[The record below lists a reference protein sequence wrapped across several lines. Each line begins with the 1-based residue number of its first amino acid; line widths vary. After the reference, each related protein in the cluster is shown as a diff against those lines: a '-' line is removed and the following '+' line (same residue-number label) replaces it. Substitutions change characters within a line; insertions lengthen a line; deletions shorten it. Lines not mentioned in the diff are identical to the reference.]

1 MRLPQH
7 LIARE
12 GYHGTISKAIEEVE
26 RNKTQCQLYKIPS
39 KLEVAPHALKMWTG
53 WMDGWMGNTP

>member
-12 GYHGTISKAIEEVE
+12 GYHGTRSKAIEEVE
-26 RNKTQCQLYKIPS
+26 RNETQCQLYKRLAGQFIPPS
-39 KLEVAPHALKMWTG
+39 WSCLVWKRHSL
-53 WMDGWMGNTP
+53 WM